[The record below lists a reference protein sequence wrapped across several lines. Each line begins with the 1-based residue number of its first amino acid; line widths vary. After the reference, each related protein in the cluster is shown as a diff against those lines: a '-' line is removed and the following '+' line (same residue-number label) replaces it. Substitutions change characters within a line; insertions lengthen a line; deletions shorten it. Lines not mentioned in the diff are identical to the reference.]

1 MILRLKGNK
10 MLDALKP
17 LLDSELVTEDAKQ
30 EINEAWEAKLI
41 EAKEQARAELRE
53 EFAQRYEH
61 DKQVMVEALDRMV
74 TESLIAEVQAVKA
87 EKAALAEDRVKFQR
101 KIKEDTTKFNN
112 FMVTKL
118 AEELGELRKDRKAH
132 NEGVQKLEGFIVHA
146 LAREI
151 QEFQADK
158 RDVVETKVRLVTN
171 ARQQLESLKSRF
183 VKESAQKMTQAV
195 STHLKAELSQLK
207 EDIQVARENNF
218 GRRIF
223 EAYSAEFGAT
233 HLNEKAEVRKLHDVI
248 AQKDQKIAEA
258 IKFAK
263 KATVLVESKEREV
276 RILKESNTRT
286 RTMDELLAPLNEEK
300 AEVMRNLLE
309 SVQTPRLK
317 SAFEKY
323 LPAVLE
329 NRSVKATKPALTES
343 LSTATGDKSARVQE
357 QDEVTEETSNV
368 IDLKRLAGL

>member
-1 MILRLKGNK
+1 
-10 MLDALKP
+10 MLDSLKP
-17 LLDSELVTEDAKQ
+17 LLDSDLINEETRT
-30 EINEAWEAKLI
+30 EINEAWEAKI
-41 EAKEQARAELRE
+41 VEVKEQARAELRE

-74 TESLIAEVQAVKA
+74 TESLIAEVEQLKA
-87 EKAALAEDRVKFQR
+87 EKQQLAEDRVKFQNT
-101 KIKEDTTKFNN
+101 IKESANKFNN

-118 AEELGELRKDRKAH
+118 AEEIGELRRDRKAH
-132 NEGVQKLEGFIVHA
+132 NDGMKKFEGFIVHA

-151 QEFQADK
+151 KEFAEDKQA
-158 RDVVETKVRLVTN
+158 VVETKVRLVAN

-183 VKESAQKMTQAV
+183 VKESAEKMTRVV
-195 STHLKAELSQLK
+195 SQHLKAELVSLK

-233 HLNEKAEVRKLHDVI
+233 HLNEKAEVRKLHTI
-248 AQKDQKIAEA
+248 IQQKDAKLSEA
-258 IKFAK
+258 IRFAK
-263 KATVLVESKEREV
+263 KATHLVESKEREM
-276 RILKESNTRT
+276 RIIKESNERT
-286 RTMDELLAPLNEEK
+286 RTMDELLAPLNEKK

-309 SVQTPRLK
+309 SVQTKRLK

-329 NRSVKATKPALTES
+329 NGSVKAKTVITET
-343 LSTATGDKSARVQE
+343 LSEATGDKSVRSQE
-357 QDEVTEETSNV
+357 SDDEANSNV